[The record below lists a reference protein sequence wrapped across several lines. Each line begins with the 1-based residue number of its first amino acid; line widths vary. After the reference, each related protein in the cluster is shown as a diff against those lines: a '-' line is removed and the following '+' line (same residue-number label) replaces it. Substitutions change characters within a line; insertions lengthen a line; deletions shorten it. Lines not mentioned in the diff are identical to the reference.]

1 MLKSYIITFLFG
13 FLSAF
18 SLPSFFLLPFFI
30 IGFYYLFYRIKNLKK
45 NKEYFLH
52 GLVFGFG
59 HFLLGFHWII
69 FPFFFDQKHYLLAP
83 IIIII
88 FPLFLSLFLAF
99 PSLILGIYYKKFKL
113 NISNIFINSFIIGST
128 FYFFEYFRC
137 ILFGGLPWNLFAHIW
152 AFNNSFLTITKY
164 IGVYGLSFL
173 TIFWVILIIQFILI
187 KKYRITGFI
196 FSSLPILLLIIGP
209 LEKQNPS
216 LETVKV
222 RLVQPNIPQDIKW
235 SKYYFEESIQ
245 KLINL
250 SKKKREQGN
259 IPNIIIWPEVA
270 IASFLNE
277 NSNLRKRIINSFNEK
292 TVIITGAL
300 RREQF
305 KVFNSLYLISK
316 SSVNFYDKRKLVPFG
331 EFIPL
336 RSILPFKKLTEGS
349 TDFTRGFK
357 RKALIIDNHESKVIS
372 FEPSICYEGIF
383 PEKDINGI
391 NLDFLVNITNDAW
404 FGNTTG
410 PQQHLVATKFR
421 SIERGLPLVR
431 VANSGISAAFN
442 KNGKIIQLIPHNT
455 EGFVDVV
462 LEIDSNQT
470 IYSKYG
476 DVILILLL
484 SFFLII
490 TLVIDFFL
498 KKKVAYVS

>member
-1 MLKSYIITFLFG
+1 MIKSYFITFLFG
-13 FLSAF
+13 LFSAF
-18 SLPSFFLLPFFI
+18 SLPSFFLLPFLI
-30 IGFYYLFYRIKNLKK
+30 IGFYYLFYKIKNLKK
-45 NKEYFLH
+45 NKEYFFH

-59 HFLLGFHWII
+59 HFLFGFHWII

-99 PSLILGIYYKKFKL
+99 PSLMVGIYYKKSKL
-113 NISNIFINSFIIGST
+113 NISNIFINSFIAGSI

-137 ILFGGLPWNLFAHIW
+137 IVFGGLPWNLFAHIW

-173 TIFWVILIIQFILI
+173 TIFWVILIIQSVAI
-187 KKYRITGFI
+187 KKYKITGFI
-196 FSSLPILLLIIGP
+196 FALLPILLLIVGP
-209 LEKQNPS
+209 LEKKNPL
-216 LETVKV
+216 LETIKV

-235 SKYYFEESIQ
+235 SKYYFEENIQ

-250 SKKKREQGN
+250 SKKKGELGN
-259 IPNIIIWPEVA
+259 SPNIIIWPEVA
-270 IASFLNE
+270 ITSFLNE
-277 NSNLRKRIINSFNEK
+277 NTHLRKRIINSFNEK
-292 TVIITGAL
+292 TVILTGAL
-300 RREQF
+300 RREQLE
-305 KVFNSLYLISK
+305 VFNSLYLISK
-316 SSVNFYDKRKLVPFG
+316 NSVNFYDKRKLVPFG

-336 RSILPFKKLTEGS
+336 RSFLPFKKLTEGS

-357 RKALIIDNHESKVIS
+357 RKVLIINNHESKAIA

-442 KNGKIIQLIPHNT
+442 KNGKTIKLIPHNT

-462 LEIDSNQT
+462 LAIDSNQT

-476 DVILILLL
+476 DIILIFLLL
-484 SFFLII
+484 FFLII
-490 TLVIDFFL
+490 SLIIDFFL
-498 KKKVAYVS
+498 KKKVANVP

>member
-1 MLKSYIITFLFG
+1 MIKSYLITFLFG
-13 FLSAF
+13 LLSAF
-18 SLPSFFLLPFFI
+18 SLPSFFLLPFLI
-30 IGFYYLFYRIKNLKK
+30 IGFYYLINKIKKLKE
-45 NKEYFLH
+45 NKECFFH

-59 HFLLGFHWII
+59 YFLLSFHWII

-83 IIIII
+83 IIVII

-99 PSLILGIYYKKFKL
+99 PSLILGIYYKKSKL
-113 NISNIFINSFIIGST
+113 IINNTFINSFTVGSI
-128 FYFFEYFRC
+128 FYFFEYLRC
-137 ILFGGLPWNLFAHIW
+137 TLFGGLPWNLFAHVW
-152 AFNNSFLTITKY
+152 AFNNSFLVITKY

-173 TIFWVILIIQFILI
+173 TIFWIILIIQFIAI
-187 KKYRITGFI
+187 KKYKILGFI
-196 FSSLPILLLIIGP
+196 FASLPIFLLIIGP
-209 LEKQNPS
+209 LEKQNLS
-216 LETVKV
+216 LETIKV

-235 SKYYFEESIQ
+235 SKYYFEENIK

-250 SKKKREQGN
+250 SKKKGEFDSV
-259 IPNIIIWPEVA
+259 PNIIIWPEVA
-270 IASFLNE
+270 ITSFLNE
-277 NSNLRKRIINSFNEK
+277 NTNLRKRIINSLNEK

-300 RREQF
+300 RREQL

-316 SSVNFYDKRKLVPFG
+316 SNVNFYDKRKLVPFG

-349 TDFTRGFK
+349 TDFTRGSK
-357 RKALIIDNHESKVIS
+357 RKVLIIKNHGNRVIT

-410 PQQHLVATKFR
+410 PEQHLVATKFR

-431 VANSGISAAFN
+431 IANSGISGAFS
-442 KNGKIIQLIPHNT
+442 KNGKTIKLIPHNT

-462 LEIDSNQT
+462 LEMDSNQT

-476 DVILILLL
+476 DIILIFLL
-484 SFFLII
+484 SFFLIF

-498 KKKVAYVS
+498 KKKVANVS

>member
-1 MLKSYIITFLFG
+1 MIKSYLITFLFG
-13 FLSAF
+13 LLSAL
-18 SLPSFFLLPFFI
+18 SLPSFFLLPSLI
-30 IGFYYLFYRIKNLKK
+30 IGFYYLFYKIKNLNK
-45 NKEYFLH
+45 NKEYFFH
-52 GLVFGFG
+52 GLAFGFG
-59 HFLLGFHWII
+59 HFLLGFHWIV
-69 FPFFFDQKHYLLAP
+69 FPFFFYQKHYFLAP

-99 PSLILGIYYKKFKL
+99 PSLILGIYYKRFKL
-113 NISNIFINSFIIGST
+113 NISNIFIHSFIVGSI
-128 FYFFEYFRC
+128 FYLFEYFRC
-137 ILFGGLPWNLFAHIW
+137 TLFGGLPWNLFGHIW
-152 AFNNSFLTITKY
+152 AFNNNFLIVTKY

-173 TIFWVILIIQFILI
+173 TIFWVILIIQFIVI
-187 KKYRITGFI
+187 KKYKITGCI
-196 FSSLPILLLIIGP
+196 IALLPILLLLIGP
-209 LEKQNPS
+209 LEKQNLS
-216 LETVKV
+216 LETIKV

-235 SKYYFEESIQ
+235 SKYFFRENIQ
-245 KLINL
+245 KIIDL
-250 SKKKREQGN
+250 SKKKGELDN
-259 IPNIIIWPEVA
+259 TPNIIIWPEVA
-270 IASFLNE
+270 ITSFLNE
-277 NSNLRKRIINSFNEK
+277 NTNLRKRIMNSFNEE
-292 TVIITGAL
+292 TVIITGGL
-300 RREQF
+300 RREKL

-349 TDFTRGFK
+349 TDFTRGFS
-357 RKALIIDNHESKVIS
+357 RKVMIINNHESKVIA

-442 KNGKIIQLIPHNT
+442 KNGKTIKLVPHNT
-455 EGFVDVV
+455 EGFIDVV

-484 SFFLII
+484 SFCLII
-490 TLVIDFFL
+490 TLGIDFFF
-498 KKKVAYVS
+498 KKKVANVS

>member
-1 MLKSYIITFLFG
+1 MIKSYFITFFFG
-13 FLSAF
+13 LLSAF
-18 SLPSFFLLPFFI
+18 SLPSLFLLPFFI
-30 IGFYYLFYRIKNLKK
+30 VGFYYLFYKINKLKK
-45 NKEYFLH
+45 NKEYFFH
-52 GLVFGFG
+52 GLAFGFG
-59 HFLLGFHWII
+59 HFLLGFHWIV
-69 FPFFFDQKHYLLAP
+69 FPFFFDQKHHLLAP

-88 FPLFLSLFLAF
+88 FPLFFSLFLAF

-152 AFNNSFLTITKY
+152 AFNNSFLIITQY

-173 TIFWVILIIQFILI
+173 TIFWVILIIQSVAI
-187 KKYRITGFI
+187 KKYKITGFI
-196 FSSLPILLLIIGP
+196 FALLPILLLIVGP
-209 LEKQNPS
+209 LEKKNPL
-216 LETVKV
+216 LETIKV

-235 SKYYFEESIQ
+235 SKYYFEENIQ

-270 IASFLNE
+270 ITSFLNE
-277 NSNLRKRIINSFNEK
+277 NTNLRKRIINSFNEK
-292 TVIITGAL
+292 TVILTGAL

-316 SSVNFYDKRKLVPFG
+316 SSINFYDKRKLVPFG

-357 RKALIIDNHESKVIS
+357 RKVLIIDNHESKVIS

>member
-1 MLKSYIITFLFG
+1 MIKSYFITLFFG
-13 FLSAF
+13 LLSAF

-30 IGFYYLFYRIKNLKK
+30 VGFYYLFYKINKLKK
-45 NKEYFLH
+45 NKEYFFH
-52 GLVFGFG
+52 GLAFGFG
-59 HFLLGFHWII
+59 HFLLGFHWIV
-69 FPFFFDQKHYLLAP
+69 FPFFFDQKHHLLAP

-88 FPLFLSLFLAF
+88 FPLFFSLFLAF

-137 ILFGGLPWNLFAHIW
+137 ILFGGFPWNLFAHIW

-357 RKALIIDNHESKVIS
+357 RKVLIIDNHESKVIS